1 MNFADISMGT
11 KVQITVNNG
20 GDMQA
25 KFVSRVM
32 QSGNKGLLVIPFM
45 HKGVRVNFAGE
56 NIRIHLQATDA
67 EGNNWTFKNCHI
79 ATVRKDGL
87 VYHRIVSSMT
97 TGIENRRGEKR
108 TYVWQPAVFSIEGV
122 VDQVFTTLK
131 DVSPSGFAFV
141 LDPKKR
147 VQITMGTGVT
157 CTFNDR
163 GGQQIRMKGKIIRK
177 ERTDQY
183 VLYGCRSPEQ
193 NQDVMDYLAR
203 LSTKKDE
210 NDNEQ
215 YMPK

>member
-1 MNFADISMGT
+1 MNFSDISVGT
-11 KVQITVNNG
+11 KIQITVNNG

-32 QSGNKGLLVIPFM
+32 KTGDRSVLVIPFM
-45 HKGVRVNFAGE
+45 HKGVRVNFDGE
-56 NIRIHLQATDA
+56 NVRVHLLAPDA
-67 EGNNWTFKNCHI
+67 QGSNWTFKNCHI
-79 ATVRKDGL
+79 TTVRKDGL
-87 VYHRIVSSMT
+87 VYHKIT
-97 TGIENRRGEKR
+97 TTMLVGIENRRGEKR

-122 VDQVFTTLK
+122 VNQVFTTLK

-141 LDPKKR
+141 MDPKKR

-193 NQDVMDYLAR
+193 NQEIMEYLTR
-203 LSTKKDE
+203 LSLKRDE